1 MMKKKPE
8 VGSFTIVSKYP
19 KGQKGNTIYL
29 FKYQRDNKPRIYESK
44 MVWLDF
50 RLDKP
55 AWAFMDGKE
64 AQMLTNKEREAFIN
78 EIPKFQKGGSY
89 RKTHPIARSE
99 SDDIRCMIEQK
110 EKEIR
115 QLKEKL
121 NQEEDKHIEEL
132 SERYKKYLDKNKL
145 QTFNKCLEKLK
156 NTTDYV
162 LSKDCFYTRILGT
175 GVIILDKTNNI
186 PVGILQQYNN
196 ECCVESL
203 DDDDIKSLIRNNPK
217 IRNMLEE

>member
-1 MMKKKPE
+1 MIKKKPE

-29 FKYQRDNKPRIYESK
+29 FKYQRDNKPRIYEAK

-50 RLDKP
+50 RPDRP
-55 AWAFMDGKE
+55 TWAFMDGKE

-89 RKTHPIARSE
+89 RKTHPIIHSKSE
-99 SDDIRCMIEQK
+99 DIRNEIKQK
-110 EKEIR
+110 EKEIS

-121 NQEEDKHIEEL
+121 DQEEDKNKEEL

-145 QTFNKCLEKLK
+145 HLFIKGLEKLK
-156 NTTDYV
+156 NNTDYIM
-162 LSKDCFYTRILGT
+162 SKDCFNTRLLGT
-175 GVIILDKTNNI
+175 GMIVLDKTNNI
-186 PVGILQQYNN
+186 PVGTLQQYND
-196 ECCVESL
+196 ECCVAIL
-203 DDDDIKSLIRNNPK
+203 DDYDIKNLIRNNPK